1 LSQDGNEQRARSIV
15 INVQRLTAGN
25 TLVRVVGD
33 LIGDAT
39 AVMQQA
45 LIDELWQAPAQ
56 LIVDLSAITHI
67 DAGGVH
73 ALAAAA
79 AVAGE
84 SDRPFCLV
92 AVKAGPVRA
101 ALAAEQL
108 SELFEIFSS
117 VSEAVED
124 SG

>member
-1 LSQDGNEQRARSIV
+1 VSQGGNGKRARSIV

-25 TLVRVVGD
+25 TVVHLVGD

-39 AVMQQA
+39 AAMQQT
-45 LIDELWQAPAQ
+45 LIDELSRAPA
-56 LIVDLSAITHI
+56 LLTVDLSAITRI

-84 SDRPFCLV
+84 SDRAFCLV
-92 AVKAGPVRA
+92 AGNAGPVQA
-101 ALAAEQL
+101 VLAAEQL

-117 VSEAVED
+117 VSEAVQD
-124 SG
+124 SR

>member
-1 LSQDGNEQRARSIV
+1 MSHSGNEKRNRSLV

-25 TLVRVVGD
+25 TVVHVVGD

-39 AVMQQA
+39 AALQQA
-45 LIDELWQAPAQ
+45 LMDELSRAPAQ
-56 LIVDLSAITHI
+56 LIVDLSALTGI
-67 DAGGVH
+67 DAGGAH

-84 SDRPFCLV
+84 SDRAFCLV
-92 AVKAGPVRA
+92 TGNAGAVQA

-117 VSEAVED
+117 VSEAVQD
-124 SG
+124 SR

>member
-1 LSQDGNEQRARSIV
+1 VSQDSNGKRARPIA
-15 INVQRLTAGN
+15 INVERLTAGN
-25 TLVRVVGD
+25 TVVHLGGD
-33 LIGDAT
+33 LIGDAPAAT
-39 AVMQQA
+39 QRA
-45 LIDELWQAPAQ
+45 LIDELSRAPAQ
-56 LIVDLSAITHI
+56 LIVDLSTITRI
-67 DAGGVH
+67 DAGGLH

-84 SDRPFCLV
+84 SDLAFCLV
-92 AVKAGPVRA
+92 TGKAGPVQA

-117 VSEAVED
+117 VSEAMQD

>member
-1 LSQDGNEQRARSIV
+1 VSQDRNEQRARSIV

-25 TLVRVVGD
+25 TVVHLVGD

-39 AVMQQA
+39 AAMQQA
-45 LIDELWQAPAQ
+45 LIDELSREPAQ
-56 LIVDLSAITHI
+56 LIVDVSAITRI

-84 SDRPFCLV
+84 SDRAFGLV
-92 AVKAGPVRA
+92 AGKAGPVRA

-117 VSEAVED
+117 TIEAVQD
-124 SG
+124 SR

>member
-1 LSQDGNEQRARSIV
+1 VSHSGNEKRNRSLV

-25 TLVRVVGD
+25 TVVHVVGD

-39 AVMQQA
+39 AALQQA
-45 LIDELWQAPAQ
+45 LMDELSRAPAQ
-56 LIVDLSAITHI
+56 LIVDLSALTGI
-67 DAGGVH
+67 DAGGAH

-84 SDRPFCLV
+84 SDRAFCLV
-92 AVKAGPVRA
+92 TGNAGAVQA

-117 VSEAVED
+117 VSEAVQD
-124 SG
+124 SR

>member
-1 LSQDGNEQRARSIV
+1 M
-15 INVQRLTAGN
+15 QRLTAGN
-25 TLVRVVGD
+25 TVVHVVGD

-39 AVMQQA
+39 AALQQA
-45 LIDELWQAPAQ
+45 LMDELSRAPAQ
-56 LIVDLSAITHI
+56 LIVDLSALTGI
-67 DAGGVH
+67 DAGGAH

-84 SDRPFCLV
+84 SDRAFCLV
-92 AVKAGPVRA
+92 AGKAGPVQA

-117 VSEAVED
+117 VSEAVQD
-124 SG
+124 SR

>member
-1 LSQDGNEQRARSIV
+1 VSKDGEETGARSIAV
-15 INVQRLTAGN
+15 SVQRLTDGN
-25 TLVRVVGD
+25 TVVRLGGD

-39 AVMQQA
+39 AAMRQA
-45 LIDELWQAPAQ
+45 LIDELSRAPAQ
-56 LIVDLSAITHI
+56 LIVDLSTITRI

-73 ALAAAA
+73 ALAAVA

-84 SDRPFCLV
+84 SDHAFCLV
-92 AVKAGPVRA
+92 AGEAGPVQA

-117 VSEAVED
+117 VSEAVQD
-124 SG
+124 SH

>member
-1 LSQDGNEQRARSIV
+1 VSQDGNGKRRQSIV

-25 TLVRVVGD
+25 TVVHLVGD

-39 AVMQQA
+39 AAMQQA
-45 LIDELWQAPAQ
+45 LIDEMSRAQAQ
-56 LIVDLSAITHI
+56 LIVDLSAITHV
-67 DAGGVH
+67 DAGGVQ

-84 SDRPFCLV
+84 SDRAFCLV
-92 AVKAGPVRA
+92 AGKAGPVQD
-101 ALAAEQL
+101 ALAAAQL

-117 VSEAVED
+117 VSEAVQD
-124 SG
+124 SR